1 MNWKVKQKSLVC
13 DSHFE
18 YVFKNIKTTIKNNR
32 CFFCVLFWRLK
43 EHKNNHTIAKG
54 PVYLIELSNNRE
66 ALNNKRLQSYRRC
79 VIMKKIKSIILEWI
93 EIIAIAFIIAL
104 VVETFFFSFAVVQ
117 GQSMEPT
124 ISNKDRLLVVK
135 YPFFR
140 NSIKEGDIVVFNPP
154 GTTDEIFIKRVVA
167 KGTDSFTISDGCLFI
182 NNEEVAEDYIYEDEY
197 LERSYQFINGVIP
210 KDAVFVLGDNRNDS
224 NDSRSFGYIHKN
236 QIIGKAAIKIW
247 PIREVRVFLNP

>member
-1 MNWKVKQKSLVC
+1 
-13 DSHFE
+13 
-18 YVFKNIKTTIKNNR
+18 
-32 CFFCVLFWRLK
+32 
-43 EHKNNHTIAKG
+43 
-54 PVYLIELSNNRE
+54 
-66 ALNNKRLQSYRRC
+66 
-79 VIMKKIKSIILEWI
+79 MKKIKSIILEWI